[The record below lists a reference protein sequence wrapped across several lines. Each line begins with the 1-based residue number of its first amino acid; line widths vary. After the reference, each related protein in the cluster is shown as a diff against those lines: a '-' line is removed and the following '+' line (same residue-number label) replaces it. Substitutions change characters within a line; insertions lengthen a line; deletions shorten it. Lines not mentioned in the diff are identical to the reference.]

1 MPAGVSGAANQLE
14 QVQQE
19 LDMERSFILS
29 KQVSV
34 GSRLKLM
41 LHLTGGGDEVE

>member
-1 MPAGVSGAANQLE
+1 MPAGVSSAANQLE

-19 LDMERSFILS
+19 LDLERVLILS
-29 KQVSV
+29 KQIPI

-41 LHLTGGGDEVE
+41 LHLAPPHRRRR